1 MASVTEVAIK
11 RPLLFTVIFTVLILF
26 GFMSYRTL
34 NYNLL
39 PSFDIPVILV
49 QTIYPGASSDE
60 VENSVTKHIEDA
72 VSSLEGLKSINSS
85 SRESISLVLVELN
98 QDASAENAQLD
109 AERKISQILSILPDG
124 IDEPIVSRFSL
135 D

>member
-85 SRESISLVLVELN
+85 SRESISIITLELN
-98 QDASAENAQLD
+98 QGEDAVKAQQD
-109 AERKISQILSILPDG
+109 AERKIQQIMELLPDIG
-124 IDEPIVSRFSL
+124 DIQAKAKL
-135 D
+135 